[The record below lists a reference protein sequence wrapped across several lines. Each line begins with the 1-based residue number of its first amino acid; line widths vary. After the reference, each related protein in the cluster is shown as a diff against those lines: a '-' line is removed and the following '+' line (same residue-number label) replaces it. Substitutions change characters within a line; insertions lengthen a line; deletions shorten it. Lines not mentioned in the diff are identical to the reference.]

1 MTKLYFR
8 ICTLFVLF
16 IFTGL
21 CQAQKLST
29 EVRKDF
35 CQNALLN
42 YWYGSDTFRYVMV
55 QAVRSTGTVDYQ
67 QIEIKIENIC
77 NDTSL
82 QEEVF
87 RLINSIGGTDDYKFA
102 QFHSLGMTASNAK
115 TLTDYVLSKYNSTL
129 INQNKDETN
138 KGQVSRHAEF
148 VGGYSNRISYI
159 KNNVNYS
166 ILENYVFNQ
175 NGKHLL
181 KDKNLHDKYIN
192 LKIELKIELD
202 GSVKLRNIEQEV
214 SEEVFNEIKRVMEGM
229 PKWIPALD
237 ENSKPMSVIY
247 IFPIDLLLNS
257 KIEKENLNVNS
268 VLDNNNLE
276 YCDEEGYWYFRIRID
291 GNKIII
297 ESYPGENNSNYSN
310 KNNPREIIKGEYI
323 NGEIR
328 VPKTIDS
335 HGTNEGFSSTTY
347 KITNDV
353 FYQAN
358 YEDSYNEYFR
368 CD

>member
-8 ICTLFVLF
+8 IYALIILF
-16 IFTGL
+16 IFTDV
-21 CQAQKLST
+21 CHAQKLST

-42 YWYGSDTFRYVMV
+42 YWYGSDTFKYIMV
-55 QAVRSTGTVDYQ
+55 QAVRSNGTVDYQ
-67 QIEIKIENIC
+67 QIEIKVENIC
-77 NDTSL
+77 NDIPL

-87 RLINSIGGTDDYKFA
+87 RLIDSIGGTDDYKFA

-115 TLTDYVLSKYNSTL
+115 TLTEYVLSKYNSTL
-129 INQNKDETN
+129 INQNNDKTN

-148 VGGYSNRISYI
+148 VGGYSDRIVYI
-159 KNNVNYS
+159 KNNLNYS
-166 ILENYVFNQ
+166 IIENYVFNQ

-181 KDKNLHDKYIN
+181 KDKNSHDKYIT

-202 GSVKLRNIEQEV
+202 GSVKLRAIEQKV
-214 SEEVFNEIKRVMEGM
+214 SEEFFNEIKRVMEGM

-237 ENSKPMSVIY
+237 ENSNPMSVIY

-257 KIEKENLNVNS
+257 EIEKKNVNVNS
-268 VLDNNNLE
+268 VLDDNNLK
-276 YCDEEGYWYFRIRID
+276 YCDEEGYWYFSIRID
-291 GNKIII
+291 GKKIII
-297 ESYPGENNSNYSN
+297 ESYPGENNSNYPN
-310 KNNPREIIKGEYI
+310 KKEPHSIIIGQFI
-323 NGEIR
+323 NGKIII
-328 VPKTIDS
+328 PKTEDF

-347 KITNDV
+347 KITNEV

-358 YEDSYNEYFR
+358 YEDSYNEYIR
-368 CD
+368 CY